1 MQPVCHSQ
9 KAKCNCDKSH
19 STGAGRLAVALRRA
33 VDQAALSSMSR
44 PKPNASLMRGFV
56 ARLALAVDSDD
67 DFFEG
72 FVYRF
77 LRIMQLGVAFE
88 LLVVL
93 EFGALLGSDA
103 VYVFLSDLGGG
114 NRIVKAIVERVENFA
129 AQAFSQVD

>member
-1 MQPVCHSQ
+1 
-9 KAKCNCDKSH
+9 
-19 STGAGRLAVALRRA
+19 
-33 VDQAALSSMSR
+33 
-44 PKPNASLMRGFV
+44 MRGFV